1 MLRVFDRF
9 PRDVPITFRGE
20 SKFKTKFSGVV
31 SLVFLM
37 IFTVYVA
44 ALIQRLTSKSRI
56 YTNQTT
62 NYFNI
67 NGDTIYDLT
76 DSDLAIA
83 FDMFLG
89 GVNETNMNSIYS
101 IGVDI
106 SNSTRNPNTNASN
119 IVVDEYG
126 WKN

>member
-1 MLRVFDRF
+1 
-9 PRDVPITFRGE
+9 
-20 SKFKTKFSGVV
+20 
-31 SLVFLM
+31 M

-106 SNSTRNPNTNASN
+106 SNSTRNPNTNAS
-119 IVVDEYG
+119 IIIVDEYG